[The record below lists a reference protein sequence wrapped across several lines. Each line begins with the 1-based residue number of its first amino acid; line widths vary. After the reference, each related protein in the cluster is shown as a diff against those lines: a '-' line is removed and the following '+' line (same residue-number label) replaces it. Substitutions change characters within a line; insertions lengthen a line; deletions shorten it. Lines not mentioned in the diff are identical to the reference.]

1 MDNNQVINIAHN
13 LMYELNIEE
22 QFKSIIEGLVHQ
34 HWPRREVIYRFLFNI
49 VPGSMVADEN
59 KDYYVVQWHEERC
72 RVLMDKVANTTLL
85 QEQRRLRDS
94 FTNEQILE
102 MKVWK

>member
-22 QFKSIIEGLVHQ
+22 QFKSITEELVRQ
-34 HWPRREVIYRFLFNI
+34 HWPRRGVIYRFLCNI
-49 VPGSMVADEN
+49 VPGSTVVDETKN
-59 KDYYVVQWHEERC
+59 YYVVQWHKERC
-72 RVLMDKVANTTLL
+72 RAFMGKVANSNLL
-85 QEQRRLRDS
+85 QEQRKLRDS